1 MGIQIFINTSPRKTK
16 KYKIPKSIKSIY
28 QAPFLNT
35 DHSPIDILI
44 KLEEQS
50 KDKTEARNLCLKDHY
65 NQLYL
70 ESSFQEPVLQST
82 HWFHLMA
89 RFSLA
94 DVWLTFICINEVE
107 AVLVCASGFHVV

>member
-1 MGIQIFINTSPRKTK
+1 MWAYKFLLILHQGKQK

-50 KDKTEARNLCLKDHY
+50 KDKTE
-65 NQLYL
+65 L
-70 ESSFQEPVLQST
+70 EIF
-82 HWFHLMA
+82 A
-89 RFSLA
+89 
-94 DVWLTFICINEVE
+94 
-107 AVLVCASGFHVV
+107 